1 MLWCTKLIITNKAN
15 KFVRRWSGRPDSNRR
30 PSAWKAD
37 TLAAELLPH
46 KRGNYNINYALLY
59 PDTGIL
65 GSTPLP
71 LASSIRP
78 CSFNI
83 S

>member
-1 MLWCTKLIITNKAN
+1 
-15 KFVRRWSGRPDSNRR
+15 
-30 PSAWKAD
+30 
-37 TLAAELLPH
+37 
-46 KRGNYNINYALLY
+46 LLY

-71 LASSIRP
+71 LASSSKP

>member
-1 MLWCTKLIITNKAN
+1 MMIKNIHKINTLFPFGRL
-15 KFVRRWSGRPDSNRR
+15 WSGRPDSNRR

-46 KRGNYNINYALLY
+46 KRDNYNINYALLY

-71 LASSIRP
+71 LASSSKP